1 MVKLPENADLIHLRN
16 YFNENP
22 EANFIGSL
30 SQSKL
35 TKDGFDLLTYNSFGI
50 CDQVHL
56 RTDSD
61 GGLTRV
67 QASLRSKGHQAKSS
81 IAEIAAYSK
90 LRVAGPSYFNSLKN
104 LYSIEQHGQEFQ
116 NFDMFIPKDQVRKFV
131 LGFGSKVNLLL
142 SGGSNYWKSYSDEY

>member
-1 MVKLPENADLIHLRN
+1 M
-16 YFNENP
+16 
-22 EANFIGSL
+22 
-30 SQSKL
+30 
-35 TKDGFDLLTYNSFGI
+35 TYNSFGI
-50 CDQVHL
+50 CDQAHL
-56 RTDSD
+56 RTDSE

-67 QASLRSKGHQAKSS
+67 EASLRSNGHQARSS

-116 NFDMFIPKDQVRKFV
+116 NFDMFIPKNQVRKFV

-142 SGGSNYWKSYSDEY
+142 SGGSNYWKSFSGEY